1 MKAEAHRRKA
11 ERLGRSLAKCSAED
25 TELVIDGVMLAV
37 THWINFAFHTLEL
50 TAPDDDIMHCYFVTG
65 FDRQYYGLAADP
77 VFLDALEEIDDLR
90 PLYVRGN
97 AAGSGAAGL
106 RALELHEAVR
116 DKALALA

>member
-1 MKAEAHRRKA
+1 
-11 ERLGRSLAKCSAED
+11 
-25 TELVIDGVMLAV
+25 MLAI

-65 FDRQYYGLAADP
+65 FDRQHYGLAADP
-77 VFLDALEEIDDLR
+77 AFLDALEEIDDLR

-97 AAGSGAAGL
+97 AAGSDAAGT

-116 DKALALA
+116 EKALALV